1 MGTINALFSYFLDYT
16 FWKGSIFQKWLP
28 FLADTLC
35 KIYFKE
41 TYKLTKDMDPES
53 KMFEREQLATKCFLY
68 KVLGGC
74 PVCTNIWIG
83 FISWS
88 AILFFTDIFQWY
100 YGIVYL
106 MVSSAVLRKF
116 VGATY

>member
-1 MGTINALFSYFLDYT
+1 MAREEQIH
-16 FWKGSIFQKWLP
+16 
-28 FLADTLC
+28 
-35 KIYFKE
+35 
-41 TYKLTKDMDPES
+41 
-53 KMFEREQLATKCFLY
+53 EREQAASKCFLF

-83 FISWS
+83 FISWA
-88 AILFFTDIFQWY
+88 AILFFTDIFDWY